1 MRRGSLRRGW
11 CKLMTGDTR
20 LGILGNRFLGC
31 VGGSRLRWRASNRLF
46 VPAVLLVR
54 RRSRARCGHVRLRY
68 HRAGHSFRRGL
79 SAQHGGSSS
88 RPVEPARAREWG
100 RVPGTPRD
108 HRRER
113 GGDGGDIS
121 RREGNGARGERR
133 VLDSPIP
140 PSRGEYRAGHQ
151 GEGARHRWAH
161 RPGGYRANT
170 GGRIVSG
177 LIVLAVLAF
186 VVFIVAARSVRIIP
200 QSRVAIIQ
208 RLGRYHRTAE
218 SGLTLV
224 VPVVDK
230 MLPKTDLREQVI
242 AFQPQAVITND
253 NVGMQIST
261 VVYYQVVDAR
271 ASEYEV
277 ANFGLAL
284 EQITQTT
291 LRNVIGNLIL
301 DKTLTSRDE
310 INAKLRTVLDE
321 VTEKWGIRV
330 TRVELKE
337 IIPPRDIQ
345 QAMEKQMQ
353 AERTRRAAILTAE
366 GDKRAAILKSEG
378 EKESAILRAEGEA
391 EAYRNVQAAQ
401 IEMTG
406 KLFERLE
413 RSDLSPESLRYLYLK
428 ALPEMAK
435 GPASKLFVVPSE
447 IQDFAGK
454 LGALA
459 GGASLATED
468 GPQDEGEQRRIQARG
483 ADPNGELPARR
494 ENQL

>member
-1 MRRGSLRRGW
+1 
-11 CKLMTGDTR
+11 MTGLVV
-20 LGILGNRFLGC
+20 LG
-31 VGGSRLRWRASNRLF
+31 
-46 VPAVLLVR
+46 
-54 RRSRARCGHVRLRY
+54 
-68 HRAGHSFRRGL
+68 
-79 SAQHGGSSS
+79 
-88 RPVEPARAREWG
+88 
-100 RVPGTPRD
+100 
-108 HRRER
+108 
-113 GGDGGDIS
+113 
-121 RREGNGARGERR
+121 
-133 VLDSPIP
+133 
-140 PSRGEYRAGHQ
+140 
-151 GEGARHRWAH
+151 
-161 RPGGYRANT
+161 
-170 GGRIVSG
+170 
-177 LIVLAVLAF
+177 VLAF
-186 VVFIVAARSVRIIP
+186 VVFLVAARSIRIIP
-200 QSRVAIIQ
+200 QSRVAIVQ

-218 SGLTLV
+218 SGLTFV
-224 VPVVDK
+224 VPVVDR

-277 ANFGLAL
+277 ANFHLAL

-378 EKESAILRAEGEA
+378 EKESAILRAEGEQRAAVLRAEGEA

-401 IEMTG
+401 IDMTG
-406 KLFERLE
+406 RLFDALGSAE
-413 RSDLSPESLRYLYLK
+413 LSPEAMRFMYLRT
-428 ALPEMAK
+428 LPEMAK
-435 GPASKLFVVPSE
+435 GSANKLFVVPSE
-447 IQDFAGK
+447 LQDLAGTI
-454 LGALA
+454 GALA
-459 GGASLATED
+459 GGASMAQQDAPEED
-468 GPQDEGEQRRIQARG
+468 EEKPRRL
-483 ADPNGELPARR
+483 DPPNGEPRRRNLERRRPA
-494 ENQL
+494 E

>member
-1 MRRGSLRRGW
+1 M
-11 CKLMTGDTR
+11 
-20 LGILGNRFLGC
+20 
-31 VGGSRLRWRASNRLF
+31 A
-46 VPAVLLVR
+46 
-54 RRSRARCGHVRLRY
+54 
-68 HRAGHSFRRGL
+68 
-79 SAQHGGSSS
+79 
-88 RPVEPARAREWG
+88 
-100 RVPGTPRD
+100 
-108 HRRER
+108 
-113 GGDGGDIS
+113 
-121 RREGNGARGERR
+121 
-133 VLDSPIP
+133 
-140 PSRGEYRAGHQ
+140 
-151 GEGARHRWAH
+151 
-161 RPGGYRANT
+161 
-170 GGRIVSG
+170 G
-177 LIVLAVLAF
+177 LILLAILAF
-186 VVFIVAARSVRIIP
+186 VVFLVAARSIRIIP
-200 QSRVAIIQ
+200 QSRVAIVQ

-218 SGLTLV
+218 SGLTFV
-224 VPVVDK
+224 VPVVDR

-277 ANFGLAL
+277 ANFHLAL

-310 INAKLRTVLDE
+310 INGKLRTILDE

-337 IIPPRDIQ
+337 ITPPRDIQ

-378 EKESAILRAEGEA
+378 EKESAILRAEGEQKAAVLRAEGEA
-391 EAYRNVQAAQ
+391 EAYRSVQTAQ

-406 KLFERLE
+406 RLFDAL
-413 RSDLSPESLRYLYLK
+413 SDANLSQEALRFLYLR
-428 ALPEMAK
+428 ALPEMAQ

-447 IQDFAGK
+447 IQD
-454 LGALA
+454 LA
-459 GGASLATED
+459 GTISTLAAGAGLANED
-468 GPQDEGEQRRIQARG
+468 GPKDEGERRRLEA
-483 ADPNGELPARR
+483 PNGEPRVRR
-494 ENQL
+494 DKSL

>member
-1 MRRGSLRRGW
+1 MS
-11 CKLMTGDTR
+11 
-20 LGILGNRFLGC
+20 
-31 VGGSRLRWRASNRLF
+31 V
-46 VPAVLLVR
+46 
-54 RRSRARCGHVRLRY
+54 
-68 HRAGHSFRRGL
+68 
-79 SAQHGGSSS
+79 
-88 RPVEPARAREWG
+88 
-100 RVPGTPRD
+100 
-108 HRRER
+108 
-113 GGDGGDIS
+113 
-121 RREGNGARGERR
+121 
-133 VLDSPIP
+133 
-140 PSRGEYRAGHQ
+140 
-151 GEGARHRWAH
+151 
-161 RPGGYRANT
+161 
-170 GGRIVSG
+170 G
-177 LIVLAVLAF
+177 LILLGVLAL
-186 VVFIVAARSVRIIP
+186 VVFLVAARSVRIIP

-208 RLGRYHRTAE
+208 RLGRYHRTAQ
-218 SGLTLV
+218 SGLTFV

-230 MLPKTDLREQVI
+230 MLPKTDLREQVV

-277 ANFGLAL
+277 ANFHLAL

-291 LRNVIGNLIL
+291 LRNVIGNLTL

-366 GDKRAAILKSEG
+366 GNKRSAILQAEG
-378 EKESAILRAEGEA
+378 EKESAILRAQGEKEAAILRAQGEA
-391 EAYRNVQAAQ
+391 EAFRNIQAAQ

-413 RSDLSPESLRYLYLK
+413 SSDLSPESLRFLYLR

-435 GPASKLFVVPSE
+435 GPASKLFVIPSE
-447 IQDFAGK
+447 IQDLAGTI
-454 LGALA
+454 GALA
-459 GGASLATED
+459 GGVSLANED
-468 GPQDEGEQRRIQARG
+468 GPESAEEQHRLDAPSGESKRRG
-483 ADPNGELPARR
+483 LEH
-494 ENQL
+494 

>member
-1 MRRGSLRRGW
+1 MS
-11 CKLMTGDTR
+11 
-20 LGILGNRFLGC
+20 
-31 VGGSRLRWRASNRLF
+31 V
-46 VPAVLLVR
+46 
-54 RRSRARCGHVRLRY
+54 
-68 HRAGHSFRRGL
+68 
-79 SAQHGGSSS
+79 
-88 RPVEPARAREWG
+88 
-100 RVPGTPRD
+100 
-108 HRRER
+108 
-113 GGDGGDIS
+113 
-121 RREGNGARGERR
+121 
-133 VLDSPIP
+133 
-140 PSRGEYRAGHQ
+140 
-151 GEGARHRWAH
+151 
-161 RPGGYRANT
+161 
-170 GGRIVSG
+170 G
-177 LIVLAVLAF
+177 LIVLGILAL
-186 VVFIVAARSVRIIP
+186 VVFLVVARSVRIIP
-200 QSRVAIIQ
+200 QSRVAIVQ
-208 RLGRYHRTAE
+208 RLGRYHRTAQ

-224 VPVVDK
+224 VPVVDR
-230 MLPKTDLREQVI
+230 MLPKTDLREQVV

-277 ANFGLAL
+277 ANFHMAL

-291 LRNVIGNLIL
+291 LRNVIGNLTL

-366 GDKRAAILKSEG
+366 GNKRSAILQAEG
-378 EKESAILRAEGEA
+378 EKESAILRAQGEREAAILRAEGDA

-406 KLFERLE
+406 RLFERLQD
-413 RSDLSPESLRYLYLK
+413 SDLSQEALRYLYLK

-435 GPASKLFVVPSE
+435 GPASKLFVIPSE
-447 IQDFAGK
+447 IQDLAGAV
-454 LGALA
+454 GALA
-459 GGASLATED
+459 GGASLANED
-468 GPQDEGEQRRIQARG
+468 GTEGEREQRRLSAAEEG
-483 ADPNGELPARR
+483 SVARR
-494 ENQL
+494 EPLK

>member
-1 MRRGSLRRGW
+1 
-11 CKLMTGDTR
+11 
-20 LGILGNRFLGC
+20 
-31 VGGSRLRWRASNRLF
+31 
-46 VPAVLLVR
+46 
-54 RRSRARCGHVRLRY
+54 
-68 HRAGHSFRRGL
+68 
-79 SAQHGGSSS
+79 
-88 RPVEPARAREWG
+88 
-100 RVPGTPRD
+100 
-108 HRRER
+108 
-113 GGDGGDIS
+113 
-121 RREGNGARGERR
+121 
-133 VLDSPIP
+133 
-140 PSRGEYRAGHQ
+140 
-151 GEGARHRWAH
+151 
-161 RPGGYRANT
+161 
-170 GGRIVSG
+170 
-177 LIVLAVLAF
+177 
-186 VVFIVAARSVRIIP
+186 
-200 QSRVAIIQ
+200 
-208 RLGRYHRTAE
+208 
-218 SGLTLV
+218 
-224 VPVVDK
+224 

-277 ANFGLAL
+277 ANFHLAL

-378 EKESAILRAEGEA
+378 EKESSILRAEGDQRAAILRAEGEA

-413 RSDLSPESLRYLYLK
+413 TSDLSPESLRYLYLR

-435 GPASKLFVVPSE
+435 GPASKLFVIPSE
-447 IQDFAGK
+447 IQDLAGAV
-454 LGALA
+454 GTLA
-459 GGASLATED
+459 GGAGLANED
-468 GPQDEGEQRRIQARG
+468 GSESAEVQRRLK
-483 ADPNGELPARR
+483 DPDVAPGRSTNR
-494 ENQL
+494 QT